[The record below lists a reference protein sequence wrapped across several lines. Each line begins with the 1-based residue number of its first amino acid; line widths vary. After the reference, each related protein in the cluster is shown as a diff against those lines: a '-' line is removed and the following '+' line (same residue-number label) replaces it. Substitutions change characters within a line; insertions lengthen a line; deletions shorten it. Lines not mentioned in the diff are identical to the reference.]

1 MLHSQAETVWLPFG
15 GGARF
20 DTLRCNETREFLHLE
35 QTYTTLAENKEWMAV
50 HIDKMING
58 GGLIRPDFRAY
69 FAGTAYRGF

>member
-1 MLHSQAETVWLPFG
+1 VPRCLARLLLLLANFG
-15 GGARF
+15 KEARP
-20 DTLRCNETREFLHLE
+20 EPIIQFLHLE